1 MATFNGLEIVPLPAS
16 PAVPASIEFTA
27 MDAVAVSTNPFAAQQ
42 QVQDGQASWRDEEGL
57 GALVINPHATSDR
70 MAPSVHVLFVT
81 S

>member
-1 MATFNGLEIVPLPAS
+1 
-16 PAVPASIEFTA
+16 

-70 MAPSVHVLFVT
+70 MAPSVNVLFVT